1 MRVSNRKAAT
11 KMNTLIFKEFLMS
24 LAAALT
30 VCVLFALFTRS
41 RTRRSGFVWFFLFVL
56 LATWAGGVWIRPFGP
71 SLANLRW
78 LQFLVVGLL
87 AVLLA
92 ALFAPLTPPQNRSDT
107 LDQLD
112 DMAEQKHLEKMT
124 YMTLGTVFWIV
135 LGLLI
140 WAVIANYAW

>member
-1 MRVSNRKAAT
+1 
-11 KMNTLIFKEFLMS
+11 MNTLILKEFLMS
-24 LAAALT
+24 LAVALT

-71 SLANLRW
+71 ALANLRW

-87 AVLLA
+87 AVLLT
-92 ALFAPLTPPQNRSDT
+92 ALFSPLKPPQSRLDT

-112 DMAEQKHLEKMT
+112 DVAEQKRLEKMT
-124 YMTLGTVFWIV
+124 YLTLGTVFWIV